1 MPTLLQLAARSLCI
15 GNRCSHEVLRESSVE
30 SGGPGSCTSVITASS
45 SGASSSCL
53 EDTRWFLMLLN
64 MLIDHPQL
72 ITPNLRMPVSIDPMT
87 LLPQL
92 AVWHISGISFEVKT
106 FQKKLPHSS
115 SNHGGLKQTSHMTHS
130 LPNGTA
136 GVLNGVSIH
145 FLDL

>member
-1 MPTLLQLAARSLCI
+1 MLC
-15 GNRCSHEVLRESSVE
+15 ESSVE
-30 SGGPGSCTSVITASS
+30 SGGPGSCTSAITTSS

-53 EDTRWFLMLLN
+53 EDTTLVPDTSEH
-64 MLIDHPQL
+64 DHPRL
-72 ITPNLRMPVSIDPMT
+72 IILSLRMPVSVNPMP
-87 LLPQL
+87 LLPLL
-92 AVWHISGISFEVKT
+92 AVWHISGISSEVKT

-136 GVLNGVSIH
+136 SVLNRVSIH

>member
-1 MPTLLQLAARSLCI
+1 MLC
-15 GNRCSHEVLRESSVE
+15 ESSVE
-30 SGGPGSCTSVITASS
+30 SGGPGSCTSAITTSS

-53 EDTRWFLMLLN
+53 EDTTLVPDTSEHDHLPDTSEH
-64 MLIDHPQL
+64 DHPRL
-72 ITPNLRMPVSIDPMT
+72 IILSLRMPVSVNPMP
-87 LLPQL
+87 LLPLL
-92 AVWHISGISFEVKT
+92 AVWHISGISSEVKT

-136 GVLNGVSIH
+136 SVLNRVSIH

>member
-1 MPTLLQLAARSLCI
+1 MLC
-15 GNRCSHEVLRESSVE
+15 ESSVE
-30 SGGPGSCTSVITASS
+30 SGGPGSCTSAITTSS

-53 EDTRWFLMLLN
+53 EDTTLVPDTSEH
-64 MLIDHPQL
+64 DHPRL
-72 ITPNLRMPVSIDPMT
+72 IILSLRMPVSVDPMP
-87 LLPQL
+87 LLPLL
-92 AVWHISGISFEVKT
+92 AVWHISGISSEVKT

-136 GVLNGVSIH
+136 SVLNRVSIH